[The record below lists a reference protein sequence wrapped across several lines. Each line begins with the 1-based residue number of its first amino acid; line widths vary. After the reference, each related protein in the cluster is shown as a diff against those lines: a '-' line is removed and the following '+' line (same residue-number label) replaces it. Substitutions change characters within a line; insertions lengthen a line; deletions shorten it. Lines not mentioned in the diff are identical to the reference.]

1 MRNEAIVLG
10 FSTPQK
16 EAIWDWGISGQDTR
30 LFATKL
36 PFARSES
43 RRTPVSAL
51 GSDCWVRYGSIDRL
65 MCAHFSVGLTLLL
78 HHLWNRATPFSPGV
92 TACLKQDDFAETCG
106 QKSIFPLL
114 SKKLNWRRSNSALS
128 ASRSPRLAGQ
138 GSNKSGQN
146 GGTNDDKGKDCSYL
160 GLGDYTE
167 KAALYHCFKS
177 QKRAGKSRIS
187 KRPGTHRGHNMSQA
201 GFV

>member
-114 SKKLNWRRSNSALS
+114 AKSSTGGGATQLS
-128 ASRSPRLAGQ
+128 QRLGH
-138 GSNKSGQN
+138 S
-146 GGTNDDKGKDCSYL
+146 DWPVKGPITSVKM
-160 GLGDYTE
+160 GVRTTI
-167 KAALYHCFKS
+167 KV
-177 QKRAGKSRIS
+177 RIA
-187 KRPGTHRGHNMSQA
+187 TT
-201 GFV
+201 